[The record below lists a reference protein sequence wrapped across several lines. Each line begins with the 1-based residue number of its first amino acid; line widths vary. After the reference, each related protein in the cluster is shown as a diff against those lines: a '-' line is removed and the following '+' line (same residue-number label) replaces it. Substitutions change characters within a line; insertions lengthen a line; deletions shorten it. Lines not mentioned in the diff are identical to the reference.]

1 MASVTEF
8 SGDVVVLRVGTFREA
23 DCWVRFFSPQHGL
36 LTGFAF
42 GGRKSTRRFCGCLDP
57 FSVVHFR
64 VGLDRL
70 RRYHCLE
77 EGTLLRG
84 FPGLK
89 RNIKNLGM
97 MANCVRFFESQLFD
111 PEEYAPS
118 YALLVETL
126 EALENAAAPSSFL
139 PLLFRARLTFCQG
152 YQPDFDRCR
161 GCGQSMDPHHRAVF
175 AVHEGGIYCLRCASS
190 AVRTLS
196 ISQATLRLLGAL
208 GQSNPAEWARW
219 NLPAH
224 VREECARVVDAFVHY
239 HLGLRS
245 EGHGFYRC

>member
-1 MASVTEF
+1 MTEF

-42 GGRKSTRRFCGCLDP
+42 GGRKSRRRFCGCLDP

-64 VGLDRL
+64 VGLDRM

-97 MANCVRFFESQLFD
+97 MANCVRFFEAQVFA
-111 PEEYAPS
+111 PEECAPS
-118 YALLVETL
+118 YTLLVETL
-126 EALENAAAPSSFL
+126 EALENTGTPSSFL
-139 PLLFRARLTFCQG
+139 PFLFRARLTFCQG
-152 YQPDFDRCR
+152 YGPDFQRCR
-161 GCGQSMDPHHRAVF
+161 ACGRQVGPGDRTAF
-175 AVHEGGIYCLRCASS
+175 AVQDGGLYCVRCSS
-190 AVRTLS
+190 GAVRT
-196 ISQATLRLLGAL
+196 ISVSHNTVRLLDSLA
-208 GQSNPAEWARW
+208 QTSPADWARW
-219 NLPAH
+219 AVPGP
-224 VREECARVVDAFVHY
+224 VREECARLVDAFVQC

-245 EGHGFYRC
+245 EGRGFFRC